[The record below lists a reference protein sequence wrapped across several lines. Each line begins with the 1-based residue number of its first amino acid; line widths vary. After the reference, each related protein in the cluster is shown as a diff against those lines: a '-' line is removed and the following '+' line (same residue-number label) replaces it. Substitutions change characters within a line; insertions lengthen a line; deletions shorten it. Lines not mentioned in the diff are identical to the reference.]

1 MVTINIDTGGLD
13 PAKLKG
19 KEQAVGNAL
28 VQFIEQVTIDA
39 WRYSREEA
47 PRKTGILKTSIMPD
61 LSTLPQLCTRVFSG
75 LESAGYVHN
84 GTQPHDIWATR
95 ARALRFVLN
104 GQIIYAKHVKHP
116 GTTANPFFERAAD
129 RIKSDLP
136 SLFSRYVGGVL

>member
-1 MVTINIDTGGLD
+1 MKD
-13 PAKLKG
+13 
-19 KEQAVGNAL
+19 KEQAVAQGL
-28 VQFIEQVTIDA
+28 LRYIEQVTIDA

-47 PRKTGILKTSIMPD
+47 PRSLHGGTLKTSIMPD

-75 LESAGYVHN
+75 LEYAGYVHD